1 MAMPEKKREPK
12 LPLRRPCAYR
22 SGLNGLAFAVAESK
36 AGQREAKQC
45 ERAWF
50 GHAKSAVGA
59 RILKYQILEKA
70 SGAFRGSL
78 KFIKVGGN
86 LPAPP
91 LEIEISRPPGHPRAP
106 SARRTGAA
114 RGSSRDCPSAPP
126 RRSRG
131 HAADC
136 HRAGKGSAKTTLRP
150 RPVASGPGGL
160 AWSSLLIDN
169 RSMTMDRAVEKK
181 ALHPSGGKPSGDLQY
196 WLAQPVQARLA
207 AVEELRRQMAGYDA
221 QPRLQRVCRIT

>member
-1 MAMPEKKREPK
+1 MPENKREPK

-22 SGLNGLAFAVAESK
+22 SGLTGLAFAVAESK

-70 SGAFRGSL
+70 PGAF
-78 KFIKVGGN
+78 
-86 LPAPP
+86 
-91 LEIEISRPPGHPRAP
+91 
-106 SARRTGAA
+106 

-131 HAADC
+131 HATDC
-136 HRAGKGSAKTTLRP
+136 HRAVRGAAKTTLRS
-150 RPVASGPGGL
+150 RPVASGPGWL
-160 AWSSLLIDN
+160 ALSNLLIDN
-169 RSMTMDRAVEKK
+169 RNMTMDRTVEKK